1 MADVLVVGCGLI
13 GTSVGLAL
21 RGGAWGD
28 VVLADHSDEAVAQAV
43 QRGAGRRWDGQ
54 ERAVVAVVAVP
65 PAAVPGALLGL
76 QRLDIARTYTH
87 VASVQ
92 AHLQA
97 EVERL
102 SPDSSRV
109 VGGHPLAGR
118 ELSGPGAALADLF
131 VGRPWAVCATP
142 DSAVEAVEDVMAL
155 ARECGAS
162 PIQVPALAHDRA
174 VAVSSHLPQ
183 VTSSALAAVL
193 VDPGLGSVDLSLAGP
208 GLADTTRLAAGDP
221 ALWVEI
227 LAANAGQVAA
237 PVRALAT
244 ELLRVAEELDA
255 LAGTERGGDERAR
268 AGLRELLERG
278 NEGRRRVPVKR
289 GEASG
294 AFVGIRVEV
303 ADEPGRLAALLAC
316 AGEAGLNVEDV
327 RVEHVP
333 GRARGVIELLVSP
346 DTEGPMRAVLTTAG
360 WDVL

>member
-28 VVLADHSDEAVAQAV
+28 VVLADRSDEAVAQAAR
-43 QRGAGRRWDGQ
+43 RGAGRRWDGQ
-54 ERAVVAVVAVP
+54 ERVTIAVVAVP
-65 PAAVPGALLGL
+65 PAAVPTTLVEL
-76 QRLDIARTYTH
+76 QRLNIARTYTH

-131 VGRPWAVCATP
+131 VGRPWAVCAAPSTAA
-142 DSAVEAVEDVMAL
+142 DAVEDVTTL
-155 ARECGAS
+155 ARECGGT
-162 PIQVPALAHDRA
+162 PIAVGALAHDRA

-183 VTSSALAAVL
+183 LTSSALAAVL
-193 VDPGLGSVDLSLAGP
+193 VDPGLGGVDLSLAGP

-221 ALWVEI
+221 VLWVEI
-227 LAANAGQVAA
+227 LAANAGQVAG
-237 PVRALAT
+237 PVRALAE
-244 ELLRVAEELDA
+244 ELLRVADGLDA
-255 LAGTERGGDERAR
+255 LSRPGGEGDDQAR
-268 AGLRELLERG
+268 AGLRGLLERG

-294 AFVGIRVEV
+294 SFVGIRVEV

-316 AGEAGLNVEDV
+316 AGGAGLNVEDV

-333 GRARGVIELLVSP
+333 GRARGVIELLVGP
-346 DTEGPMRAVLTTAG
+346 DTEAPMRSVLTEAG